1 MIRSA
6 RTYFI
11 TELRSDMIV
20 DLSNDRT
27 TITNSVTVTTDDV
40 NVNRAAVQTDIL
52 DGVSHWFEEVFHKSV
67 LVNGLPTFSALDKR
81 VLTVVFTSHTTQD
94 NTDVVT
100 AETVGL
106 ILTSSPEDGVTTLC
120 NKVALKSSTE
130 DVPAF
135 IQLKGVNGYDYH
147 HRVRSGVMRS
157 TMTVECEK

>member
-6 RTYFI
+6 RTYLI
-11 TELRSDMIV
+11 TELRSDVIV

-27 TITNSVTVTTDDV
+27 TITNSVTVTTNDV

-67 LVNGLPTFSALDKR
+67 VVNGLPTFSVLDKST
-81 VLTVVFTSHTTQD
+81 LTVVFTSHTAQD

-106 ILTSSPEDGVTTLC
+106 ALTSSPEDSETTFC
-120 NKVALKSSTE
+120 NKVELKSSTE
-130 DVPAF
+130 DAPAF
-135 IQLKGVNGYDYH
+135 IQLKDVLGYDYH
-147 HRVRSGVMRS
+147 NRVHSNVMRS